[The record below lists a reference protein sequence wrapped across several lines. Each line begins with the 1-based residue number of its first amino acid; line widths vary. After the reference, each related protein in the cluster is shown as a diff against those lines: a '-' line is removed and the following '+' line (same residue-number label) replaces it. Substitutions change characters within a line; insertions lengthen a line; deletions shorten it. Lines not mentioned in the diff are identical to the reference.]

1 MSGAADPPSRPAGYT
16 PGMTDTGLSP
26 QEFRQTL
33 GRFAS
38 GVTIITARGDERRGM
53 TASAFVSV
61 SLQPPLILVS
71 VDTRAHMHALLLQ
84 DDVTHFG
91 VNVLSATQ
99 RHLSD
104 HFAGRPGPEDQ
115 VPWFEHEGLP
125 LIGGSV
131 AQLVCRKDRVIEA
144 GDQTLFLGFVEYSR
158 YTDDDPLVY
167 FRGQY
172 HELG

>member
-1 MSGAADPPSRPAGYT
+1 
-16 PGMTDTGLSP
+16 MTDTGLSP

-84 DDVTHFG
+84 ADVTHFG

-131 AQLVCRKDRVIEA
+131 AQLVCRARTA
-144 GDQTLFLGFVEYSR
+144 SSR
-158 YTDDDPLVY
+158 PGITRCSWASWSTAATPTTTRSCTSAASTTNWGEELWALS
-167 FRGQY
+167 
-172 HELG
+172 HEL

>member
-1 MSGAADPPSRPAGYT
+1 M
-16 PGMTDTGLSP
+16 
-26 QEFRQTL
+26 
-33 GRFAS
+33 
-38 GVTIITARGDERRGM
+38 TIITAKGDERRGM

-125 LIGGSV
+125 LEAFEWYLDLRKTGSMPH
-131 AQLVCRKDRVIEA
+131 AGFGMGLERVIAWITGIDHIREA
-144 GDQTLFLGFVEYSR
+144 IPFPRMLTR
-158 YTDDDPLVY
+158 MRP
-167 FRGQY
+167 
-172 HELG
+172 

>member
-1 MSGAADPPSRPAGYT
+1 MTSPVSEGIPPY
-16 PGMTDTGLSP
+16 
-26 QEFRQTL
+26 EFRQTL

-38 GVTIITARGDERRGM
+38 GVTVVTATDGEERRGM

-61 SLQPPLILVS
+61 SLTPPLILVS
-71 VDTRAHMHALLLQ
+71 VDHRAGMHALLSRE
-84 DDVTHFG
+84 DVTRFG
-91 VNVLSATQ
+91 VSILSSTQ

-104 HFAGRPGPEDQ
+104 HFSGKPGPEEA
-115 VPWFEHEGLP
+115 VPWFLHEGLP

-131 AQLVCRKDRVIEA
+131 AQLVCRKQEATPA
-144 GDQTLFLGFVEYSR
+144 GDHTLYLGLVEYAR
-158 YTDDDPLVY
+158 YTDDDPLLY